1 MLWLSRGVLGIF
13 LLAGTAVPGLAQQNL
28 EAGKSA
34 GQIFSST
41 CSACHKTSRG
51 LLKTVAPTSLRSFL
65 RQHYTTSTGMADML
79 AAYVAGS
86 GGADAR
92 IEETPPGRKP
102 RREDAAPRPDAPSE
116 PSATPTTAQAGQT
129 PAENGRKTKG
139 AKGKKRPEAG
149 DVAAGTPASGAVAA
163 RTEAAKPQE
172 TPAASDGAS
181 RTTAADASSAPRPES
196 VREGA
201 FVIPVVP
208 LPPPVTSSKIT
219 ISSAPQRDT
228 KAQ

>member
-1 MLWLSRGVLGIF
+1 MLWLSRGVLGIC

-51 LLKTVAPTSLRSFL
+51 LLKTVPATSLRSFL

-79 AAYVAGS
+79 AAYVAGN

-92 IEETPPGRKP
+92 VEDAPPGRKP
-102 RREDAAPRPDAPSE
+102 RREDAAGQRPDAPSD
-116 PSATPTTAQAGQT
+116 PSATPATAQAGHA
-129 PAENGRKTKG
+129 PADNNARRAKG
-139 AKGKKRPEAG
+139 GKGKKKPETAE
-149 DVAAGTPASGAVAA
+149 VAAGTPAPGAAAA

-172 TPAASDGAS
+172 KPQETSAA
-181 RTTAADASSAPRPES
+181 AAAPKPES
-196 VREGA
+196 AREGA
-201 FVIPVVP
+201 FVIPIVP